1 VRLRRDGISAG
12 IQTQETADFVTTL
25 NVPRNFVRRFAVGV
39 TRQNLNR
46 LGASMKLKQYLGPED
61 IQAGLERAMENPLKG
76 LTSDE
81 ARRRLG
87 QFGPN
92 ATPDVAI
99 HPLRLVLS
107 KFLAPVS
114 VLLEIAIALQFALG
128 EYVEASIIGALLV
141 FNTAIGF
148 FHESRAQAT
157 IAALKSRLA
166 LNASVL
172 RDGAWTISPAAELV
186 PGDIVKLTLGTVV
199 AADVRVRE
207 GSILLDQSMLTGE
220 SLPVEA
226 GPDTETYAGAL
237 VRRGGAMAEVLATGV
252 RTKFGRTAELVRT
265 AYVVSTQQKAVFRVV
280 RNLVGFNGAV
290 TLLLMVYAYKIG
302 MPLSEAIPL
311 VLISVLASVPVALPA
326 TFTLATAIGAQALTK
341 VGVLPTRLSAVDEA
355 ASLDVLCIDKT
366 GTLTRNELAVA
377 AIRAM
382 PGFDE
387 ARVLALA
394 ALASAEG
401 GQDPVDAAVRAAAA
415 SPKSDADLMEV
426 TKFVPF
432 DPATKMSEAHAVD
445 RDGNALRIVKG
456 AFAVVHGLSQLSP
469 EAELAANEL
478 EKRGH
483 RVLGVAIGTEGAMR
497 VAGIVALSDPPRSDS
512 KPLIDQLRA
521 LGVHTVMV
529 TGDAATTAAFVAE
542 AVGLTG
548 AVCLPGQ
555 IPDHVGPD
563 DFSVFAGVLPE
574 DKFRLVKAFQ
584 NAGHTVGMCGDGA
597 NDAPA
602 LRQAQIGIAVS
613 TATDVAKSAAGI
625 VLTEPGLAGIVA
637 SVREGRVTFQRIL
650 TYALR
655 SIVHKSRQVLFLGF
669 GLILTKHAILT
680 PMLMVISMI
689 TGDFLA
695 MSSTTDNVRPSPMP
709 NSWRIDSL
717 TIVGIAIGLF
727 DLAFCVTLLTFGSL
741 VMHLDIDTLRTMT
754 LVTLAFNGQAVFYV
768 VRERRRLWSSRPS
781 LMVIVSSILDVL
793 IIGTL
798 ALRGIL
804 MAPLE
809 PSIVASIFAAAI
821 VLACIMDQVKIWL
834 FAHFK
839 MA

>member
-1 VRLRRDGISAG
+1 MLQFPGTNQPPPPATGAADHKEISLQGLSSVEACR
-12 IQTQETADFVTTL
+12 IRTQ
-25 NVPRNFVRRFAVGV
+25 
-39 TRQNLNR
+39 
-46 LGASMKLKQYLGPED
+46 
-61 IQAGLERAMENPLKG
+61 I
-76 LTSDE
+76 
-81 ARRRLG
+81 
-87 QFGPN
+87 GPN
-92 ATPDVAI
+92 ATPDVAV

-114 VLLEIAIALQFALG
+114 VLLEIAIVLQMALG
-128 EYVEASIIGALLV
+128 EYIEGSIIGALLV
-141 FNTAIGF
+141 FNAAIGF
-148 FHESRAQAT
+148 FHESRAQST

-172 RDGAWTISPAAELV
+172 RDGAWTIIPAAELV
-186 PGDIVKLTLGTVV
+186 PRDIVKLSLGTVV
-199 AADVRVRE
+199 AADVLIRE

-220 SLPVEA
+220 SMPVEA
-226 GPDTETYAGAL
+226 GPGTETCAGAL
-237 VRRGGAMAEVLATGV
+237 VRRGEAVAEVGATGA

-265 AYVVSTQQKAVFRVV
+265 AYIVSTQQKAVFRVV
-280 RNLVGFNGAV
+280 RNLAGFNGAV
-290 TLLLMVYAYKIG
+290 TLFLMVYAYEIG

-326 TFTLATAIGAQALTK
+326 TFTLATAIGARTLTEA
-341 VGVLPTRLSAVDEA
+341 GVLPTRLSAVDEA

-377 AIRAM
+377 DIHAM

-387 ARVLALA
+387 DRVLTLA
-394 ALASAEG
+394 ALASADG

-415 SPKSDADLMEV
+415 LHKMNREFLNV
-426 TKFVPF
+426 TEFVPF
-432 DPATKMSEAHAVD
+432 DPAFKMSEARVIDHE
-445 RDGNALRIVKG
+445 GTALRIVKG
-456 AFAVVHGLSQLSP
+456 AFAVVHGLSQGSP
-469 EAELAANEL
+469 EAESAASEL
-478 EKRGH
+478 EKHGH

-497 VAGIVALSDPPRSDS
+497 VAGLVALSDPPRSDS
-512 KPLIDQLRA
+512 KLMIDQLRS

-529 TGDAATTAAFVAE
+529 TGDAATTAAFVAD

-555 IPDHVGPD
+555 IPDQVRPN

-584 NAGHTVGMCGDGA
+584 SAGHTVGMCGDGA

-637 SVREGRVTFQRIL
+637 SVRVGRVTFQRIL

-669 GLILTKHAILT
+669 GLMLTKHAILT

-695 MSSTTDNVRPSPMP
+695 MSSTTDNVRASSMP
-709 NSWRIDSL
+709 NSWRIDIL
-717 TIVGIAIGLF
+717 TIVGIALGLF
-727 DLAFCVTLLTFGSL
+727 DLAFCVGLLIFGSL
-741 VMHLDIDTLRTMT
+741 VMQLDIDTLRTMT
-754 LVTLAFNGQAVFYV
+754 LVTLACNGQAVFYV

-781 LMVIVSSILDVL
+781 ILVFVSSIVDVL
-793 IIGTL
+793 IIGAL
-798 ALRGIL
+798 ALGGIL
-804 MAPLE
+804 MAPLA
-809 PSIVASIFAAAI
+809 PSIVVGIFAAAI
-821 VLACIMDQVKIWL
+821 VLALIMDQVKVWL
-834 FAHFK
+834 FVHFK

>member
-1 VRLRRDGISAG
+1 
-12 IQTQETADFVTTL
+12 
-25 NVPRNFVRRFAVGV
+25 
-39 TRQNLNR
+39 
-46 LGASMKLKQYLGPED
+46 
-61 IQAGLERAMENPLKG
+61 MENQPKG

-81 ARRRLG
+81 ARRRLS

-92 ATPDVAI
+92 ATPDVTP
-99 HPLRLVLS
+99 HPLRLILG
-107 KFLAPVS
+107 KFWSPIS
-114 VLLEIAIALQFALG
+114 VLLEVAIVLQLGLG
-128 EYVEASIIGALLV
+128 EYIEATVIAVLLV
-141 FNTAIGF
+141 FNAAIGF
-148 FHESRAQAT
+148 FHESRAQTT

-172 RDGAWTISPAAELV
+172 RDGAWVTLPAAGLV
-186 PGDIVKLTLGTVV
+186 PGDIAKLSLGTVV
-199 AADVRVRE
+199 AADVRVLD
-207 GSILLDQSMLTGE
+207 GSVLLDQSMLTGE

-226 GPDTETYAGAL
+226 GPGTQTYAGAL
-237 VRRGGAMAEVLATGV
+237 VRRGEAVAEVIATGV

-265 AYVVSTQQKAVFRVV
+265 AYVVSTEQKAVFRVV
-280 RNLVGFNGAV
+280 RNLAGFNGVV
-290 TLLLMVYAYKIG
+290 TLALMLYAYEIG
-302 MPLSEAIPL
+302 MPVSEAIPL

-355 ASLDVLCIDKT
+355 ASMDVLCMDKT

-377 AIRAM
+377 VVHAM

-387 ARVLALA
+387 PRVLALA
-394 ALASAEG
+394 ALASADG
-401 GQDPVDAAVRAAAA
+401 GQDPVDAAVRAAASRNTVA
-415 SPKSDADLMEV
+415 DVPKL

-432 DPATKMSEAHAVD
+432 DPAAKMSEARAVD
-445 RDGNALRIVKG
+445 HDGAALRIVKG
-456 AFAVVHGLSQLSP
+456 AFAVVQALAQPSP
-469 EAELAANEL
+469 DAAATAHEL
-478 EKRGH
+478 EARGH
-483 RVLGVAIGTEGAMR
+483 RVLGIAVGPEGATR
-497 VAGIVALSDPPRSDS
+497 IAGIVALSDPPRSDS
-512 KPLIDQLRA
+512 KPLIDELRT

-529 TGDAATTAAFVAE
+529 TGDSATTAAFVAN
-542 AVGLTG
+542 AVGLDG
-548 AVCLPGQ
+548 AVCPPGK
-555 IPDHVGPD
+555 IPDTVKSD
-563 DFSVFAGVLPE
+563 DFAVFAGVLPE

-584 NAGHTVGMCGDGA
+584 GTGHTVGMCGDGA

-637 SVREGRVTFQRIL
+637 SVREGRITFQRIL

-709 NSWRIDSL
+709 NSWRIDRL
-717 TIVGIAIGLF
+717 TIVGIAIGFF
-727 DLAFCVTLLTFGSL
+727 DLAFCATILTIGAL
-741 VMHLDIDTLRTMT
+741 VMKLDIDTLRTMT
-754 LVTLAFNGQAVFYV
+754 LVTLALNGQAVFYV
-768 VRERRRLWSSRPS
+768 VRERKRLWSSRPS
-781 LMVIVSSILDVL
+781 LIVIASTLLDFL

-798 ALRGIL
+798 AIGGIL
-804 MAPLE
+804 MAPL
-809 PSIVASIFAAAI
+809 PISIIASIFVSAVA
-821 VLACIMDQVKIWL
+821 LAFVMDQVKVWL
-834 FAHFK
+834 FAYFE
-839 MA
+839 MT

>member
-1 VRLRRDGISAG
+1 MQDLITGLS
-12 IQTQETADFVTTL
+12 
-25 NVPRNFVRRFAVGV
+25 
-39 TRQNLNR
+39 
-46 LGASMKLKQYLGPED
+46 GA
-61 IQAGLERAMENPLKG
+61 
-76 LTSDE
+76 E
-81 ARRRLG
+81 ARRIRAEV
-87 QFGPN
+87 GPN

-99 HPLRLVLS
+99 HPVRLVLS

-114 VLLEIAIALQFALG
+114 ILLEIAIVLQLSLG
-128 EYVEASIIGALLV
+128 EYVEGSIIGALLV
-141 FNTAIGF
+141 FNTALGF

-172 RDGAWTISPAAELV
+172 RDGEWITLPAAELV
-186 PGDIVKLTLGTVV
+186 PGDIVKVSLGTVV
-199 AADVRVRE
+199 AADVRIRQ

-226 GPDTETYAGAL
+226 GPGAETYAGAL
-237 VRRGGAMAEVLATGV
+237 VRRGEAVAAVLATGV

-280 RNLVGFNGAV
+280 RNLAGFNGAV
-290 TLLLMVYAYKIG
+290 TVLLMVYAYEIG
-302 MPLSEAIPL
+302 MTLPEAIPL

-326 TFTLATAIGAQALTK
+326 TFTLATAIGARALTRA
-341 VGVLPTRLSAVDEA
+341 GVLPTRLSAVDEA

-377 AIRAM
+377 AIHAM

-387 ARVLALA
+387 DRVLALA

-415 SPKSDADLMEV
+415 LHKTGTTPLKAFN
-426 TKFVPF
+426 FVPF
-432 DPATKMSEAHAVD
+432 DPATKMSEA
-445 RDGNALRIVKG
+445 RSIGPDGNALRIVKG
-456 AFAVVHGLSQLSP
+456 AFAVIHGLSQPSP
-469 EAELAANEL
+469 EAELAANQL
-478 EKRGH
+478 ERLGH
-483 RVLGVAIGTEGAMR
+483 RVLGVAIGTDGAMR
-497 VAGIVALSDPPRSDS
+497 VAGMVALSDPPRSNS
-512 KPLIDQLRA
+512 KPMIDQLRS
-521 LGVHTVMV
+521 LGIHTVMV
-529 TGDAATTAAFVAE
+529 TGDAATTAAFVAD

-555 IPDHVGPD
+555 IPDRVGPD

-637 SVREGRVTFQRIL
+637 SVREGRITFQRIL

-689 TGDFLA
+689 SGDFLA
-695 MSSTTDNVRPSPMP
+695 MSSTTDNVRPSSRP
-709 NSWRIDSL
+709 NSWRIDTL
-717 TIVGIAIGLF
+717 TIVGIVLGLF
-727 DLAFCVTLLTFGSL
+727 DLVFCVGLLSFGSL

-754 LVTLAFNGQAVFYV
+754 LVILAFNGQAVFYV
-768 VRERRRLWSSRPS
+768 VRERRRLWSSRPG
-781 LMVIVSSILDVL
+781 LLVIVSSVLDIL

-798 ALRGIL
+798 ALGGVL
-804 MAPLE
+804 MAPLA
-809 PSIVASIFAAAI
+809 PSIVAGILVAAI
-821 VLACIMDQVKIWL
+821 VLALTMDQVKGLL
-834 FAHFK
+834 FAHLK

>member
-1 VRLRRDGISAG
+1 MSGRHNLANIVANSRCGRDVA
-12 IQTQETADFVTTL
+12 ARHTL
-25 NVPRNFVRRFAVGV
+25 E
-39 TRQNLNR
+39 NR
-46 LGASMKLKQYLGPED
+46 PT
-61 IQAGLERAMENPLKG
+61 G

-81 ARRRLG
+81 ARRRLS

-92 ATPDVAI
+92 ATPDVAV

-114 VLLEIAIALQFALG
+114 VLLEVAIVLQLVLG
-128 EYVEASIIGALLV
+128 EYIEASIIGLLLI
-141 FNTAIGF
+141 FNAAIGF
-148 FHESRAQAT
+148 FHESRAQST

-172 RDGAWTISPAAELV
+172 RNGAWTTLPAAELV
-186 PGDIVKLTLGTVV
+186 PGDIAKLTLGTIVV
-199 AADVRVRE
+199 ADVHVLS
-207 GSILLDQSMLTGE
+207 GSVLLDQSMLTGE

-226 GPDTETYAGAL
+226 DAGADTYAGAL
-237 VRRGGAMAEVLATGV
+237 VRRGEAIAEVVATGV

-280 RNLVGFNGAV
+280 RNLAGFNGVV
-290 TLLLMVYAYKIG
+290 TLALMVYAYEIA
-302 MPLSEAIPL
+302 MPFIEAIPL
-311 VLISVLASVPVALPA
+311 LLISVLASVPVALPA
-326 TFTLATAIGAQALTK
+326 TFTLATAIGAQALTR

-355 ASLDVLCIDKT
+355 ASLDVLCMDKT

-377 AIRAM
+377 AIHAM

-387 ARVLALA
+387 NQVLAFA

-415 SPKSDADLMEV
+415 LHKTGVDLPKV
-426 TKFVPF
+426 IKFMPF
-432 DPATKMSEAHAVD
+432 DPATKMSEAQAVD
-445 RDGNALRIVKG
+445 RGGSALRIVKG
-456 AFAVVHGLSQLSP
+456 AFAIVHGLSQPSS
-469 EAELAANEL
+469 EAEAAAYEL
-478 EKRGH
+478 EVRGH
-483 RVLGVAIGTEGAMR
+483 RVLGVAIGTDGAMR
-497 VAGIVALSDPPRSDS
+497 IAGIVALSDPPRSDS
-512 KPLIDQLRA
+512 KALIDELRT

-529 TGDAATTAAFVAE
+529 TGDSATTAAFVANS
-542 AVGLTG
+542 VGLTG
-548 AVCLPGQ
+548 AVCPPSKIPG
-555 IPDHVGPD
+555 HVGPN
-563 DFSVFAGVLPE
+563 DFAVFAGVLPE

-584 NAGHTVGMCGDGA
+584 IAGHTVGMCGDGA

-637 SVREGRVTFQRIL
+637 SVREGRITFQRIL

-695 MSSTTDNVRPSPMP
+695 MSSTTDNVRPSSMP

-717 TIVGIAIGLF
+717 TIVGIAIGFF
-727 DLAFCVTLLTFGSL
+727 DLAFCASILTIGAL
-741 VMHLDIDTLRTMT
+741 VMKLGIDTLRTMT
-754 LVTLAFNGQAVFYV
+754 LVTLALNGQAVFYV
-768 VRERRRLWSSRPS
+768 VRERKRLWSSRPS
-781 LMVIVSSILDVL
+781 LIVMVSTGMDFL

-798 ALRGIL
+798 ATQGIL
-804 MAPLE
+804 MAPL
-809 PSIVASIFAAAI
+809 PVSIVASIFFASV
-821 VLACIMDQVKIWL
+821 VLAFVMDQVKVWL
-834 FAHFK
+834 FARFK

>member
-1 VRLRRDGISAG
+1 MPSPANP
-12 IQTQETADFVTTL
+12 T
-25 NVPRNFVRRFAVGV
+25 
-39 TRQNLNR
+39 
-46 LGASMKLKQYLGPED
+46 
-61 IQAGLERAMENPLKG
+61 ENPIRG
-76 LTSDE
+76 LSSAE
-81 ARRRLG
+81 ARRLLG
-87 QFGPN
+87 QVGPN
-92 ATPDVAI
+92 ATPDVAV

-114 VLLEIAIALQFALG
+114 VLLEIAIVLQLVLG
-128 EYVEASIIGALLV
+128 EYVEASIIGGLLI

-148 FHESRAQAT
+148 FHESRAQST

-172 RDGAWTISPAAELV
+172 RDGAWTILPAAELV
-186 PGDIVKLTLGTVV
+186 PGDIVKLSLGTVV
-199 AADVRVRE
+199 AADVRICE

-226 GPDTETYAGAL
+226 GPWTETYAGAL
-237 VRRGGAMAEVLATGV
+237 VRRGEAVAEVLATGG

-265 AYVVSTQQKAVFRVV
+265 AYVVSTEQKAVFRVV
-280 RNLVGFNGAV
+280 RNLAGFNGAV
-290 TLLLMVYAYKIG
+290 TFLLMVYAYKIG
-302 MPLSEAIPL
+302 MPPSEAVPL
-311 VLISVLASVPVALPA
+311 MLISVLASVPVALPA
-326 TFTLATAIGAQALTK
+326 TFTLATAIGAQALTRL
-341 VGVLPTRLSAVDEA
+341 GVLPTRLSAVDEA
-355 ASLDVLCIDKT
+355 ASLDVLCMDKT

-377 AIRAM
+377 DIRAM
-382 PGFDE
+382 PGFEQD
-387 ARVLALA
+387 RVLALA

-415 SPKSDADLMEV
+415 SCMANPDLPKVVE
-426 TKFVPF
+426 FVPF
-432 DPATKMSEAHAVD
+432 DPATKMSEARAID
-445 RDGNALRIVKG
+445 REAKPLRIIKG
-456 AFAVVHGLSQLSP
+456 AFAVVHGLSQRSS

-478 EKRGH
+478 EKLGH
-483 RVLGVAIGTEGAMR
+483 RVLGVAVGSDGAMR
-497 VAGIVALSDPPRSDS
+497 IAGLVALSDPPRSDS
-512 KPLIDQLRA
+512 KPLIEQLRG

-529 TGDAATTAAFVAE
+529 TGDAATTAAFVAN

-548 AVCLPGQ
+548 AVCPPGR
-555 IPDHVGPD
+555 IPDAIAPG

-574 DKFRLVKAFQ
+574 DKFHLVKALQ
-584 NAGHTVGMCGDGA
+584 RAGHTVGMCGDGA

-637 SVREGRVTFQRIL
+637 SVWEGRITFQRIL

-695 MSSTTDNVRPSPMP
+695 MSSTTDNVRPSSMP
-709 NSWRIDSL
+709 NSWRIDTL
-717 TIVGIAIGLF
+717 TIVGIALGLF
-727 DLAFCVTLLTFGSL
+727 DLAFCVGLLIFGSL
-741 VMHLDIDTLRTMT
+741 VMQLDIDTLRTMT
-754 LVTLAFNGQAVFYV
+754 LVTLACNGQAVFYV

-781 LMVIVSSILDVL
+781 LLVFVSSIVDLL
-793 IIGTL
+793 IIGAL
-798 ALRGIL
+798 ALGGIL
-804 MAPLE
+804 MAPLA
-809 PSIVASIFAAAI
+809 PSIVAGIFAAAVI
-821 VLACIMDQVKIWL
+821 LALIMDQVKLWL
-834 FAHFK
+834 FVHFK

>member
-1 VRLRRDGISAG
+1 
-12 IQTQETADFVTTL
+12 
-25 NVPRNFVRRFAVGV
+25 
-39 TRQNLNR
+39 
-46 LGASMKLKQYLGPED
+46 MD
-61 IQAGLERAMENPLKG
+61 ILENPAKG

-81 ARRRLG
+81 ARRRLS

-92 ATPDVAI
+92 TTPDVAL

-114 VLLEIAIALQFALG
+114 ILLEAAIVLQLVLG
-128 EYVEASIIGALLV
+128 EYIEASIIGLLLV
-141 FNTAIGF
+141 FNAAIGF
-148 FHESRAQAT
+148 FHESRAQST

-172 RDGAWTISPAAELV
+172 RDGSWMTLPAAELV
-186 PGDIVKLTLGTVV
+186 PGDIVKQTLGTIVV
-199 AADVRVRE
+199 ADVHVLD

-220 SLPVEA
+220 SLPIEA
-226 GPDTETYAGAL
+226 GPGAETYAGAL
-237 VRRGGAMAEVLATGV
+237 VRRGEAVAEVVSTGT

-280 RNLVGFNGAV
+280 RNLAGFNGFV
-290 TLLLMVYAYKIG
+290 TLMLMIYAYKIG
-302 MPLSEAIPL
+302 MPFSEAIPL

-326 TFTLATAIGAQALTK
+326 TFTLATAIGARALTR

-355 ASLDVLCIDKT
+355 ASLDVLCMDKT
-366 GTLTRNELAVA
+366 GTLTRNELVVA
-377 AIRAM
+377 TVRAM

-387 ARVLALA
+387 DRVLALA
-394 ALASAEG
+394 ALASADG
-401 GQDPVDAAVRAAAA
+401 GQDPVDAAVRAAAMRIPA
-415 SPKSDADLMEV
+415 ADMPRLAM
-426 TKFVPF
+426 FVPF
-432 DPATKMSEAHAVD
+432 DPAVKMSEARAVD
-445 RDGNALRIVKG
+445 HNGNALRIVKG
-456 AFAVVHGLSQLSP
+456 AFAIVQGLSQHSP
-469 EAELAANEL
+469 DAEIAAHEL
-478 EKRGH
+478 EAHGH
-483 RVLGVAIGTEGAMR
+483 RVLGVAIGTDGAMR

-512 KPLIDQLRA
+512 KSLINELRA

-529 TGDAATTAAFVAE
+529 TGDSPTTAAFVAN

-548 AVCLPGQ
+548 AICPPGR
-555 IPDHVGPD
+555 IPEHVGPAD
-563 DFSVFAGVLPE
+563 YSVFAGVLPE

-669 GLILTKHAILT
+669 GLMLTKHAILT

-689 TGDFLA
+689 TGDFFA
-695 MSSTTDNVRPSPMP
+695 MSSTTDNVRPSPLP

-727 DLAFCVTLLTFGSL
+727 DLVFCASILAIGVLE
-741 VMHLDIDTLRTMT
+741 MNLDIDTLRTMT

-768 VRERRRLWSSRPS
+768 VRERKRLWSSWPS
-781 LMVIVSSILDVL
+781 PIVLVSSTVDLL
-793 IIGTL
+793 IIATL
-798 ALRGIL
+798 ALQGIL
-804 MAPLE
+804 MAPLSL
-809 PSIVASIFAAAI
+809 SIVASILAAAF
-821 VLACIMDQVKIWL
+821 VLAFIMDQVKIWL
-834 FAHFK
+834 FAYFK

>member
-1 VRLRRDGISAG
+1 
-12 IQTQETADFVTTL
+12 
-25 NVPRNFVRRFAVGV
+25 
-39 TRQNLNR
+39 
-46 LGASMKLKQYLGPED
+46 
-61 IQAGLERAMENPLKG
+61 MEQRPLG

-81 ARRRLG
+81 AHRRLG

-92 ATPDVAI
+92 ATPDVAL
-99 HPLRLVLS
+99 HPLRLVLG

-114 VLLEIAIALQFALG
+114 VLLEVAIVLQLVLG
-128 EYVEASIIGALLV
+128 EYVEASIIGLLLV
-141 FNTAIGF
+141 FNAAIGF
-148 FHESRAQAT
+148 FHESRAQST

-172 RDGAWTISPAAELV
+172 RDGSWTISPAAELV
-186 PGDIVKLTLGTVV
+186 PGDIVKLSLGAVV
-199 AADVRVRE
+199 AADVRIRE

-226 GPDTETYAGAL
+226 GPGTETYAGAL
-237 VRRGGAMAEVLATGV
+237 VRRGEAIAEVVATGL

-280 RNLVGFNGAV
+280 RNLAGFNGVV
-290 TLLLMVYAYKIG
+290 TLALMLYAYEIG
-302 MPLSEAIPL
+302 LPFLEAIPL

-326 TFTLATAIGAQALTK
+326 TFTLATAIGAQALTR

-355 ASLDVLCIDKT
+355 ASLDVLCMDKT

-377 AIRAM
+377 VTRAM

-387 ARVLALA
+387 GQVLALA
-394 ALASAEG
+394 ALASADG
-401 GQDPVDAAVRAAAA
+401 GQDPVDAAVRTAATLQ
-415 SPKSDADLMEV
+415 KSVAGLAKV
-426 TKFVPF
+426 IKFVPF
-432 DPATKMSEAHAVD
+432 DPATKMSEARALD
-445 RDGNALRIVKG
+445 RDGKSLRIVKG
-456 AFAVVHGLSQLSP
+456 AFAVVHGLSQPSSDA
-469 EAELAANEL
+469 EAAAHEL
-478 EKRGH
+478 EARGH
-483 RVLGVAIGTEGAMR
+483 RVLGVAIGPEGAMR
-497 VAGIVALSDPPRSDS
+497 VVGIVALSDPPRSDS
-512 KPLIDQLRA
+512 RPLIYQLRA

-529 TGDAATTAAFVAE
+529 TGDSATTAAFVAE

-548 AVCLPGQ
+548 AVCPPGR
-555 IPDHVGPD
+555 IPDRVGPE
-563 DFSVFAGVLPE
+563 DFSVFAAVLPE

-584 NAGHTVGMCGDGA
+584 NGGHTVGMCGDGA

-637 SVREGRVTFQRIL
+637 SVREGRITFQRIL

-689 TGDFLA
+689 TGDFFA

-727 DLAFCVTLLTFGSL
+727 DLAFCAGILTIGVL
-741 VMHLDIDTLRTMT
+741 VMKLDIDTLRTMT

-768 VRERRRLWSSRPS
+768 VRERKRLWSSRPS
-781 LMVIVSSILDVL
+781 LIVFVSSVLDLL

-798 ALRGIL
+798 ATQGIL
-804 MAPLE
+804 MAPL
-809 PSIVASIFAAAI
+809 PLSDVASIFAAA
-821 VLACIMDQVKIWL
+821 VALAFLMDQVKVWL
-834 FAHFK
+834 FASFK

>member
-1 VRLRRDGISAG
+1 M
-12 IQTQETADFVTTL
+12 ETLITGL
-25 NVPRNFVRRFAVGV
+25 S
-39 TRQNLNR
+39 
-46 LGASMKLKQYLGPED
+46 GA
-61 IQAGLERAMENPLKG
+61 
-76 LTSDE
+76 E
-81 ARRRLG
+81 AKRRLG
-87 QFGPN
+87 QFGAN
-92 ATPDVAI
+92 VTPDVAV
-99 HPLRLVLS
+99 HPLRLILG

-114 VLLEIAIALQFALG
+114 VLLEIAIVLQLALG
-128 EYVEASIIGALLV
+128 EYVEGAIIGALLV
-141 FNTAIGF
+141 FNSAIGF
-148 FHESRAQAT
+148 FHENRAQST
-157 IAALKSRLA
+157 IAALKSGLA
-166 LNASVL
+166 LRASVL
-172 RDGAWTISPAAELV
+172 RDGVWAILPAAELV
-186 PGDIVKLTLGTVV
+186 PGDIVKLSLGTVV
-199 AADVRVRE
+199 AADVRIRE

-226 GPDTETYAGAL
+226 GRGAETYAGAL
-237 VRRGGAMAEVLATGV
+237 VQRGEAIAEVLATGG

-280 RNLVGFNGAV
+280 RNLAGFNGAV
-290 TLLLMVYAYKIG
+290 TVLLMVYAYHIG
-302 MPLSEAIPL
+302 MPLAEAIPL

-326 TFTLATAIGAQALTK
+326 TFTLATAIGAQALTR

-387 ARVLALA
+387 AHVLALA

-401 GQDPVDAAVRAAAA
+401 GRDPVDTAVRAAAA
-415 SPKSDADLMEV
+415 SQQMNLPQGNTGLPTV
-426 TKFVPF
+426 TSFTPF
-432 DPATKMSEAHAVD
+432 DPATKMSEARALD
-445 RDGNALRIVKG
+445 GDGNALRIVKG
-456 AFAVVHGLSQLSP
+456 AFAVVFGLSQP
-469 EAELAANEL
+469 APAAEQAANEL
-478 EKRGH
+478 EKHGH
-483 RVLGVAIGTEGAMR
+483 RVLGVAIGTETAMR
-497 VAGIVALSDPPRSDS
+497 LVGLVALSDPPRSDS
-512 KPLIDQLRA
+512 RGMIDQLRA

-529 TGDAATTAAFVAE
+529 TGDAATTAAFVAD

-548 AVCLPGQ
+548 AVCPPGG
-555 IPDHVGPD
+555 INDRLGP

-584 NAGHTVGMCGDGA
+584 NSGHTVGMCGDGA

-613 TATDVAKSAAGI
+613 SATDVAKSAAGI

-637 SVREGRVTFQRIL
+637 SVREGRITFQRIL

-680 PMLMVISMI
+680 PTLMVISMI

-709 NSWRIDSL
+709 NSWRIDHL
-717 TIVGIAIGLF
+717 TIVGIIIGLF
-727 DLAFCVTLLTFGSL
+727 DLAFCVVILAFGSI
-741 VMHLDIDTLRTMT
+741 VMHLDIDTLRTLT
-754 LVTLAFNGQAVFYV
+754 FVTLACNGQAVFYV
-768 VRERRRLWSSRPS
+768 VRERKRIWSSRPS
-781 LMVIVSSILDVL
+781 LLVILSSVVDGL

-798 ALRGIL
+798 ALGGIWMTPLAPSVVAGIL
-804 MAPLE
+804 AT
-809 PSIVASIFAAAI
+809 AI
-821 VLACIMDQVKIWL
+821 ALALVMDQIKVWL
-834 FAHFK
+834 FVRFK
-839 MA
+839 MV

>member
-1 VRLRRDGISAG
+1 M
-12 IQTQETADFVTTL
+12 ETL
-25 NVPRNFVRRFAVGV
+25 
-39 TRQNLNR
+39 
-46 LGASMKLKQYLGPED
+46 
-61 IQAGLERAMENPLKG
+61 IAGLSGA
-76 LTSDE
+76 E
-81 ARRRLG
+81 AKRRLG

-92 ATPDVAI
+92 VTPDVAV
-99 HPLRLVLS
+99 HPLRLILA

-114 VLLEIAIALQFALG
+114 VLLEIAIVLQLALG
-128 EYVEASIIGALLV
+128 EYVEGAIIGVLLV
-141 FNTAIGF
+141 FNSAIGF
-148 FHESRAQAT
+148 FHENRAQST
-157 IAALKSRLA
+157 IAALKSGLA
-166 LNASVL
+166 LRASVL
-172 RDGAWTISPAAELV
+172 RDGVWAILPAAELV
-186 PGDIVKLTLGTVV
+186 PGDIVKLSLGTVV
-199 AADVRVRE
+199 AADVRIRD

-226 GPDTETYAGAL
+226 GRGAETYAGAL
-237 VRRGGAMAEVLATGV
+237 VQRGEAIAEVLATGV

-280 RNLVGFNGAV
+280 RNLAGFNGAV
-290 TLLLMVYAYKIG
+290 TVLLMVYAYHIG
-302 MPLSEAIPL
+302 MPLAEAIPL

-326 TFTLATAIGAQALTK
+326 TFTLATAIGAQALTR

-387 ARVLALA
+387 AHVLALA

-401 GQDPVDAAVRAAAA
+401 GRDPVDTAVQAAAA
-415 SPKSDADLMEV
+415 SQQMNLLQSNTGLPTV
-426 TKFVPF
+426 TSFTPF
-432 DPATKMSEAHAVD
+432 DPATKMSEARALD
-445 RDGNALRIVKG
+445 GDGNALRVVKG
-456 AFAVVHGLSQLSP
+456 AFAVVFGLSQP
-469 EAELAANEL
+469 APAAEQAANEL
-478 EKRGH
+478 EKHGH
-483 RVLGVAIGTEGAMR
+483 RVLGVAIGTETAMR
-497 VAGIVALSDPPRSDS
+497 LVGLVALSDPPRSDS
-512 KPLIDQLRA
+512 REMIDHLRA

-529 TGDAATTAAFVAE
+529 TGDAATTAAFVAD

-548 AVCLPGQ
+548 AVCPPGG
-555 IPDHVGPD
+555 INDRVGPE

-584 NAGHTVGMCGDGA
+584 NNGHTVGMCGDGA

-613 TATDVAKSAAGI
+613 SATDVAKSAAGI

-637 SVREGRVTFQRIL
+637 SVREGRITFQRIL

-680 PMLMVISMI
+680 PTLMVISMM

-709 NSWRIDSL
+709 NSWRIDHL
-717 TIVGIAIGLF
+717 TIVGIIIGLF
-727 DLAFCVTLLTFGSL
+727 DLAFCVVILAFGSM
-741 VMHLDIDTLRTMT
+741 VMHLDIDTLRTLT
-754 LVTLAFNGQAVFYV
+754 LVTLACNGQAVFYV
-768 VRERRRLWSSRPS
+768 VRERKRIWSSRPG
-781 LMVIVSSILDVL
+781 LLVILSSIVDGLVV
-793 IIGTL
+793 GTL
-798 ALRGIL
+798 ALGGIWMTALAPSLIAGIL
-804 MAPLE
+804 AT
-809 PSIVASIFAAAI
+809 AI
-821 VLACIMDQVKIWL
+821 VLALVMDQIKVWL
-834 FAHFK
+834 FARFK
-839 MA
+839 MV

>member
-1 VRLRRDGISAG
+1 
-12 IQTQETADFVTTL
+12 
-25 NVPRNFVRRFAVGV
+25 
-39 TRQNLNR
+39 
-46 LGASMKLKQYLGPED
+46 
-61 IQAGLERAMENPLKG
+61 MENQPKG

-81 ARRRLG
+81 ARRRLS

-92 ATPDVAI
+92 ATPDVTP
-99 HPLRLVLS
+99 HPLRLILG
-107 KFLAPVS
+107 KFWSPIS
-114 VLLEIAIALQFALG
+114 VLLEVAIVLQLGLG
-128 EYVEASIIGALLV
+128 EYIEATVIAVLLV
-141 FNTAIGF
+141 FNAAIGF
-148 FHESRAQAT
+148 FHESRAQTT

-172 RDGAWTISPAAELV
+172 RDGAWVTLPAAGLV
-186 PGDIVKLTLGTVV
+186 PGDIAKLSLGTVV
-199 AADVRVRE
+199 AADVRVLD
-207 GSILLDQSMLTGE
+207 GSVLLDQSMLTGE

-226 GPDTETYAGAL
+226 GPGTQSYAGAL
-237 VRRGGAMAEVLATGV
+237 VRRGEAVAEVIATGV

-265 AYVVSTQQKAVFRVV
+265 AYVVSTEQKAVFRVV
-280 RNLVGFNGAV
+280 RNLAGFNGVV
-290 TLLLMVYAYKIG
+290 TLALMLYAYEIG
-302 MPLSEAIPL
+302 MPVSEAIPL

-355 ASLDVLCIDKT
+355 ASMDVLCMDKT

-377 AIRAM
+377 VVHAM

-387 ARVLALA
+387 PRVLALA
-394 ALASAEG
+394 ALASADG
-401 GQDPVDAAVRAAAA
+401 GQDPVDAAVRAAASRNTVA
-415 SPKSDADLMEV
+415 DVPKL

-432 DPATKMSEAHAVD
+432 DPAAKMSEARAVD
-445 RDGNALRIVKG
+445 HDGAALRIVKG
-456 AFAVVHGLSQLSP
+456 AFAVVQALAQPSP
-469 EAELAANEL
+469 DAAATAHEL
-478 EKRGH
+478 EARGH
-483 RVLGVAIGTEGAMR
+483 RVLGIAVGPEGAMR
-497 VAGIVALSDPPRSDS
+497 IAGIVALSDPPRSDS
-512 KPLIDQLRA
+512 KPLIDELRT

-529 TGDAATTAAFVAE
+529 TGDSATTAAFVAN
-542 AVGLTG
+542 AVGLDG
-548 AVCLPGQ
+548 AVCPPGK
-555 IPDHVGPD
+555 IPDTVKSD
-563 DFSVFAGVLPE
+563 DFAVFAGVLPE

-584 NAGHTVGMCGDGA
+584 GTGHTVGMCGDGA

-637 SVREGRVTFQRIL
+637 SVREGRITFQRIL

-709 NSWRIDSL
+709 NSWRIDRL
-717 TIVGIAIGLF
+717 TIVGIAIGFF
-727 DLAFCVTLLTFGSL
+727 DLAFCATILTIGAL
-741 VMHLDIDTLRTMT
+741 VMKLDIETLRTMT
-754 LVTLAFNGQAVFYV
+754 LVTLALNGQAVFYV
-768 VRERRRLWSSRPS
+768 VRERKRLWSSRPS
-781 LMVIVSSILDVL
+781 LIVIASTLLDFL

-798 ALRGIL
+798 AIGGIL
-804 MAPLE
+804 MAPL
-809 PSIVASIFAAAI
+809 PISIIASIFVSAVA
-821 VLACIMDQVKIWL
+821 LAFVMDQVKVWL
-834 FAHFK
+834 FAYFE
-839 MA
+839 MT

>member
-1 VRLRRDGISAG
+1 MQDLITGLS
-12 IQTQETADFVTTL
+12 
-25 NVPRNFVRRFAVGV
+25 
-39 TRQNLNR
+39 
-46 LGASMKLKQYLGPED
+46 GA
-61 IQAGLERAMENPLKG
+61 
-76 LTSDE
+76 E
-81 ARRRLG
+81 ARRIRAEV
-87 QFGPN
+87 GPN

-99 HPLRLVLS
+99 HPVRPVLS

-114 VLLEIAIALQFALG
+114 ILLEIAVVLQLSLG
-128 EYVEASIIGALLV
+128 EYVEGSIIGALLA
-141 FNTAIGF
+141 FNTALGF

-166 LNASVL
+166 LNAWVL
-172 RDGAWTISPAAELV
+172 RDGEWITLPAAELV
-186 PGDIVKLTLGTVV
+186 PGDIVKVSLGTVV
-199 AADVRVRE
+199 AADVRIRQ

-226 GPDTETYAGAL
+226 GPGAETYAGAL
-237 VRRGGAMAEVLATGV
+237 VRRGEAVAAVLATGA

-280 RNLVGFNGAV
+280 RNLAGFNGAV
-290 TLLLMVYAYKIG
+290 TLLLMVYAYEIG
-302 MPLSEAIPL
+302 MTLPEAIPL

-326 TFTLATAIGAQALTK
+326 TFTLATAIGARALTRA
-341 VGVLPTRLSAVDEA
+341 GVLPTRLSAVDEA

-377 AIRAM
+377 AIHAM

-387 ARVLALA
+387 DRVLALA

-415 SPKSDADLMEV
+415 LHQTSTTPLKAFN
-426 TKFVPF
+426 FVPF
-432 DPATKMSEAHAVD
+432 DPATKMSEA
-445 RDGNALRIVKG
+445 RLIGPDGNALRVVKG
-456 AFAVVHGLSQLSP
+456 AFAVIHGLSQPSP
-469 EAELAANEL
+469 EAELAANQL
-478 EKRGH
+478 ERLGH
-483 RVLGVAIGTEGAMR
+483 RVLGVAIGTDGAMR
-497 VAGIVALSDPPRSDS
+497 VAGMVALSDPPRSDS
-512 KPLIDQLRA
+512 KPMIDQLRS
-521 LGVHTVMV
+521 LGIHTVMV
-529 TGDAATTAAFVAE
+529 TGDAATTAAFVAD

-548 AVCLPGQ
+548 AVCLPGE
-555 IPDHVGPD
+555 IPDRVGPD

-637 SVREGRVTFQRIL
+637 SVREGRITFQRIL

-695 MSSTTDNVRPSPMP
+695 MSSTTDNVRPSSRP
-709 NSWRIDSL
+709 NSWRIDTL
-717 TIVGIAIGLF
+717 TIVGIVLGLF
-727 DLAFCVTLLTFGSL
+727 DLVFCVGLLSFGSL
-741 VMHLDIDTLRTMT
+741 AMHLDIDTLRTMT
-754 LVTLAFNGQAVFYV
+754 LVILAFNGQAVFYV
-768 VRERRRLWSSRPS
+768 VRERRRLWSSRPG
-781 LMVIVSSILDVL
+781 LLVIVSSVLDIL

-798 ALRGIL
+798 ALGGVL
-804 MAPLE
+804 MAPLA
-809 PSIVASIFAAAI
+809 PSIVAGILAAAI
-821 VLACIMDQVKIWL
+821 VLALTMDQVKGLL

>member
-1 VRLRRDGISAG
+1 MASPCRYRHNSAG
-12 IQTQETADFVTTL
+12 KTAIDRRERDAAARHTL
-25 NVPRNFVRRFAVGV
+25 E
-39 TRQNLNR
+39 NR
-46 LGASMKLKQYLGPED
+46 P
-61 IQAGLERAMENPLKG
+61 KG

-81 ARRRLG
+81 ARRRLN

-92 ATPDVAI
+92 ATPDVTP

-107 KFLAPVS
+107 KFWAPVS
-114 VLLEIAIALQFALG
+114 ALLEVAIILQLTLG
-128 EYVEASIIGALLV
+128 EYVEASIIGLLLV
-141 FNTAIGF
+141 FNAAIGF
-148 FHESRAQAT
+148 FHESRAQST

-172 RDGAWTISPAAELV
+172 RDGTWTTLPAAELV
-186 PGDIVKLTLGTVV
+186 PGDIAKLTLGSVV
-199 AADVRVRE
+199 AADVRVLD
-207 GSILLDQSMLTGE
+207 GSVLLDQSMLTGE
-220 SLPVEA
+220 SLPIEA
-226 GPDTETYAGAL
+226 DAGAETYAGAL
-237 VRRGGAMAEVLATGV
+237 VRRGEAIAEVVSTGV

-280 RNLVGFNGAV
+280 RNLAGFNGVV
-290 TLLLMVYAYKIG
+290 TLALVFYAYAIG
-302 MPLSEAIPL
+302 MPFTEAIPL

-326 TFTLATAIGAQALTK
+326 TFTLATAIGAQALTR

-355 ASLDVLCIDKT
+355 ASMDVLCMDKT

-377 AIRAM
+377 VVRAM

-387 ARVLALA
+387 GRVLALA
-394 ALASAEG
+394 ALASADG
-401 GQDPVDAAVRAAAA
+401 GQDPVDAAVRAAALHNTVA
-415 SPKSDADLMEV
+415 ELPKV

-432 DPATKMSEAHAVD
+432 DPATKMSEARTVD
-445 RDGNALRIVKG
+445 RAGSALRIVKG
-456 AFAVVHGLSQLSP
+456 AFAVVHGLAQHSP
-469 EAELAANEL
+469 DAEMAAHEL
-478 EKRGH
+478 EARGH
-483 RVLGVAIGTEGAMR
+483 RVLGIAVGPEGAMR
-497 VAGIVALSDPPRSDS
+497 IAGIVALSDPPRSDA
-512 KPLIDQLRA
+512 KPLIDELCA

-529 TGDAATTAAFVAE
+529 TGDSATTAAFVAN

-548 AVCLPGQ
+548 AVCPPGK
-555 IPDHVGPD
+555 IPDRVGVD
-563 DFSVFAGVLPE
+563 DFAVFAGVLPE
-574 DKFRLVKAFQ
+574 DKFRLLKAFQ
-584 NAGHTVGMCGDGA
+584 GAGHTVGMCGDGA

-680 PMLMVISMI
+680 PMLMVISMT

-695 MSSTTDNVRPSPMP
+695 MSSTTDNVRPSLMP

-717 TIVGIAIGLF
+717 TIVGIAIGIF
-727 DLAFCVTLLTFGSL
+727 DLAFCATILTIGAL
-741 VMHLDIDTLRTMT
+741 VLKLDIDTLRTMT
-754 LVTLAFNGQAVFYV
+754 LVTLALNGQAVFYV
-768 VRERRRLWSSRPS
+768 VRERKRLWSSRPS
-781 LMVIVSSILDVL
+781 AIVIMSTVLDFL

-798 ALRGIL
+798 AIQGIL
-804 MAPLE
+804 MAPL
-809 PSIVASIFAAAI
+809 PISIVAGIFAAAV
-821 VLACIMDQVKIWL
+821 VLALVMDQVKVWL
-834 FAHFK
+834 FGHFK
-839 MA
+839 MI

>member
-1 VRLRRDGISAG
+1 
-12 IQTQETADFVTTL
+12 
-25 NVPRNFVRRFAVGV
+25 
-39 TRQNLNR
+39 
-46 LGASMKLKQYLGPED
+46 MKQPP
-61 IQAGLERAMENPLKG
+61 IG

-81 ARRRLG
+81 VRRRLS

-92 ATPDVAI
+92 ATPDVAL

-114 VLLEIAIALQFALG
+114 VLLEVAIVLQLALG
-128 EYVEASIIGALLV
+128 EYIEASIIGLLLI
-141 FNTAIGF
+141 FNAAIGF
-148 FHESRAQAT
+148 FHESRAQST

-172 RDGAWTISPAAELV
+172 RDGSWATLPAAELV
-186 PGDIVKLTLGTVV
+186 PGDIAKLTLGAVVV
-199 AADVRVRE
+199 ADVHVLD
-207 GSILLDQSMLTGE
+207 GSVLLDQSMLTGE
-220 SLPVEA
+220 SLPIEA
-226 GPDTETYAGAL
+226 GPGTDTYAGAL
-237 VRRGGAMAEVLATGV
+237 VRRGEAIAEVISTGV

-265 AYVVSTQQKAVFRVV
+265 AYVVSTQQKAVFQVV
-280 RNLVGFNGAV
+280 RNLAGFNGAV
-290 TLLLMVYAYKIG
+290 TLLLMIYAYKIG
-302 MPLSEAIPL
+302 MPISEAIPL
-311 VLISVLASVPVALPA
+311 LLISVLASVPVALPA
-326 TFTLATAIGAQALTK
+326 TFTLATAIGAQALTR

-355 ASLDVLCIDKT
+355 ASLDVLCMDKT

-377 AIRAM
+377 TIRAM

-387 ARVLALA
+387 NRVLALA
-394 ALASAEG
+394 ALASADG

-415 SPKSDADLMEV
+415 SQKTGADLPKV

-432 DPATKMSEAHAVD
+432 DPATKMSEAQAVD
-445 RDGNALRIVKG
+445 REGATLRIVKG
-456 AFAVVHGLSQLSP
+456 AFAIVHGLSQPSP
-469 EAELAANEL
+469 DADAAAHEL
-478 EKRGH
+478 EARGH
-483 RVLGVAIGTEGAMR
+483 RVLGVAVGTDGAMR
-497 VAGIVALSDPPRSDS
+497 IAGIVALSDPPRRDS
-512 KPLIDQLRA
+512 KALIDELRA

-529 TGDAATTAAFVAE
+529 TGDSATTAAFVAN

-548 AVCLPGQ
+548 AVCPPGKIPGQ
-555 IPDHVGPD
+555 VGPD
-563 DFSVFAGVLPE
+563 DFAVFAGVLPE

-584 NAGHTVGMCGDGA
+584 VAGHTVGMCGDGA

-637 SVREGRVTFQRIL
+637 SVREGRITFQRIL

-717 TIVGIAIGLF
+717 TIVGIAIGIF
-727 DLAFCVTLLTFGSL
+727 DLAFCATILTIGAL
-741 VMHLDIDTLRTMT
+741 VMKLDIDTLRTMT
-754 LVTLAFNGQAVFYV
+754 LVTLALNGQAVFYV
-768 VRERRRLWSSRPS
+768 VRERKRLWSSRPS
-781 LMVIVSSILDVL
+781 LIVMVSTGFDFL

-798 ALRGIL
+798 AIQGIL
-804 MAPLE
+804 MAPL
-809 PSIVASIFAAAI
+809 PVSIVASIFAAAV
-821 VLACIMDQVKIWL
+821 VLAFVMDQVKVWL
-834 FAHFK
+834 FGYFK

>member
-1 VRLRRDGISAG
+1 
-12 IQTQETADFVTTL
+12 
-25 NVPRNFVRRFAVGV
+25 
-39 TRQNLNR
+39 
-46 LGASMKLKQYLGPED
+46 
-61 IQAGLERAMENPLKG
+61 MENLTTG
-76 LTSDE
+76 LSSAE
-81 ARRRLG
+81 AQRIRA
-87 QFGPN
+87 QVGPN

-99 HPLRLVLS
+99 HPVRLVLG

-114 VLLEIAIALQFALG
+114 VLLEIAIVLQLALG
-128 EYVEASIIGALLV
+128 EYVEGSIIGVLLV

-148 FHESRAQAT
+148 FHESRAQST

-172 RDGAWTISPAAELV
+172 RDGAWTIIPAAELV
-186 PGDIVKLTLGTVV
+186 PADIVKLTLGTVV
-199 AADVRVRE
+199 AADVLIRD

-226 GPDTETYAGAL
+226 GPGTETYAGAL
-237 VRRGGAMAEVLATGV
+237 VRRGEAVAEVRATGM

-280 RNLVGFNGAV
+280 RNLAGFNGAV
-290 TLLLMVYAYKIG
+290 TLLLMIYAHEIG

-326 TFTLATAIGAQALTK
+326 TFTLATAIGARALTRA
-341 VGVLPTRLSAVDEA
+341 GVLPTRLSAVDEA

-377 AIRAM
+377 AIHAM

-387 ARVLALA
+387 DQVLALA
-394 ALASAEG
+394 ALASADG
-401 GQDPVDAAVRAAAA
+401 GQDPVDVAVRAAAA
-415 SPKSDADLMEV
+415 LHKTDTNLLKV

-432 DPATKMSEAHAVD
+432 DPAVKMSEARAIDH
-445 RDGNALRIVKG
+445 DGEALRIVKG
-456 AFAVVHGLSQLSP
+456 AFAVVHGISQPLP
-469 EAELAANEL
+469 EAELVANEL
-478 EKRGH
+478 ERHGH
-483 RVLGVAIGTEGAMR
+483 RVLGVAIGTDGAMR

-512 KPLIDQLRA
+512 KPMIDQLRS

-529 TGDAATTAAFVAE
+529 TGDAATTAAFVAD
-542 AVGLTG
+542 AVGLAG
-548 AVCLPGQ
+548 AVCLPGE
-555 IPDHVGPD
+555 IPDRVGPD

-625 VLTEPGLAGIVA
+625 VLTEPGLTGIVA

-695 MSSTTDNVRPSPMP
+695 MSSTTDNVRPSSKP
-709 NSWRIDSL
+709 NSWRIDTL
-717 TIVGIAIGLF
+717 TIVGIALGLF
-727 DLAFCVTLLTFGSL
+727 DLLFCVGLLSFGSL

-781 LMVIVSSILDVL
+781 LLVVVSSVLDIL

-798 ALRGIL
+798 ALGGVL
-804 MAPLE
+804 MAPLA
-809 PSIVASIFAAAI
+809 PSIVAGILAAAI
-821 VLACIMDQVKIWL
+821 VLALTMDQVKGFL
-834 FAHFK
+834 FAHFR
-839 MA
+839 ML

>member
-1 VRLRRDGISAG
+1 
-12 IQTQETADFVTTL
+12 
-25 NVPRNFVRRFAVGV
+25 
-39 TRQNLNR
+39 
-46 LGASMKLKQYLGPED
+46 
-61 IQAGLERAMENPLKG
+61 MENPIKG
-76 LTSDE
+76 LTGAE
-81 ARRRLG
+81 AQRILG
-87 QFGPN
+87 QVGPN
-92 ATPDVAI
+92 ATPDVAV
-99 HPLRLVLS
+99 HPLRLVLG

-114 VLLEIAIALQFALG
+114 ILLEIAIVLQLALG
-128 EYVEASIIGALLV
+128 EYIEASIIGILLL

-148 FHESRAQAT
+148 FHETRAQST

-172 RDGAWTISPAAELV
+172 RDGAWTIVPAAGLV
-186 PGDIVKLTLGTVV
+186 PADIVKLSLGTVV
-199 AADVRVRE
+199 AADVRIRE

-226 GPDTETYAGAL
+226 GPGTETYAGAL
-237 VRRGGAMAEVLATGV
+237 VRRGEAVAEVRATGV

-280 RNLVGFNGAV
+280 RNLAGFNGAV
-290 TLLLMVYAYKIG
+290 TLLLMVYAYEIG

-326 TFTLATAIGAQALTK
+326 TFTLATAIGARALTRA
-341 VGVLPTRLSAVDEA
+341 GVLPTRLSAVDEA
-355 ASLDVLCIDKT
+355 ASLDVLCMDKT

-394 ALASAEG
+394 ALASADG

-415 SPKSDADLMEV
+415 LRKTGIDLPEV

-432 DPATKMSEAHAVD
+432 DPATKMSEAWTLDH
-445 RDGNALRIVKG
+445 DGKTLRIVKG
-456 AFAVVHGLSQLSP
+456 AFAVVHGLSQASP
-469 EAELAANEL
+469 EAELAAHEL
-478 EKRGH
+478 EQRGH
-483 RVLGVAIGTEGAMR
+483 RVLGVAIGTDGAMR
-497 VAGIVALSDPPRSDS
+497 IAGIVALSDPPRSDS
-512 KPLIDQLRA
+512 KPLIDQLRT

-529 TGDAATTAAFVAE
+529 TGDAATTAAFVAD
-542 AVGLTG
+542 AVGLPG

-555 IPDHVGPD
+555 IPDRVGPD

-637 SVREGRVTFQRIL
+637 SVREGRITFQRIL

-669 GLILTKHAILT
+669 GLILTRHAILT

-695 MSSTTDNVRPSPMP
+695 MSSTTDNVRPSSRP
-709 NSWRIDSL
+709 NSWRIDTL
-717 TIVGIAIGLF
+717 TIVGITLGLF
-727 DLAFCVTLLTFGSL
+727 DLGFCAGLLSFCSL
-741 VMHLDIDTLRTMT
+741 VLHLDIDTLRTMT

-781 LMVIVSSILDVL
+781 TIVILSSVLNIL

-798 ALRGIL
+798 ALGGIL
-804 MAPLE
+804 MAPLA
-809 PSIVASIFAAAI
+809 PSIAAGILAAAI
-821 VLACIMDQVKIWL
+821 VLALIMDQVKVWL
-834 FAHFK
+834 FARFK